1 LASALKEKITM
12 SFSRTLVLCLSL
24 HLAAGAQAGDI
35 ERVLVVSI
43 DALHP
48 AALTA
53 EAAPTLHALMQPGRY
68 ALDGRSVDPPKTL
81 IAHTAMLTGLT
92 PEESGKRDND
102 WKPGQPQVARPTLL
116 DDAKQQGFATA
127 FYYAKTKLGYLVSAG
142 VDEHALAPDDG
153 IDRARAFLA
162 QDGKRFVFLH
172 ISGLEYAGSNAG
184 WLSADYL
191 DALTYIDMALSP
203 LLQDVMRGGE
213 YYLMVTSDHAGH
225 ERLHGTQ
232 HPEDYR
238 LPLIQAGAPAPPALP
253 AGTFPITRI
262 RGTVQQALIT
272 GPGR

>member
-1 LASALKEKITM
+1 M

-24 HLAAGAQAGDI
+24 PLAAGAQAGDI
-35 ERVLVVSI
+35 GRVLVVSI

-53 EAAPTLHALMQPGRY
+53 ETAPTLHALMQPGRY
-68 ALDGRSVDPPKTL
+68 TLDGRSVDPPKTL

-102 WKPGQPQVARPTLL
+102 WRPGEPQVAQPTLL
-116 DDAKQQGFATA
+116 DDAKQRGFATA
-127 FYYAKTKLGYLVSAG
+127 FYYAKAKLGYLVSAG
-142 VDEHALAPDDG
+142 VDEHAFAADDG

-162 QDGKRFVFLH
+162 HNGKRFVFLH

-191 DALTYIDMALSP
+191 DALTYIDMTLAP
-203 LLQDVMRGGE
+203 LLDDVTRRGD
-213 YYLMVTSDHAGH
+213 YYLLVTSDHAGH

-238 LPLIQAGAPAPPALP
+238 LPLIQAGVPTPPALP
-253 AGTFPITRI
+253 AGTFPITQI
-262 RGTVQQALIT
+262 RGTVQQALA
-272 GPGR
+272 REE